1 MSFQFDPRPPNPRDL
16 DYAQLAAG
24 VSPKHDGP
32 ETVACTGC
40 GHGARWHSASKPCSH
55 RVGWRRRRCG
65 CSTYE

>member
-24 VSPKHDGP
+24 VLPKHDGP
-32 ETVACTGC
+32 ETVACTSC
-40 GHGARWHSASKPCSH
+40 GHSARWHSASKPCSH
-55 RVGWRRRRCG
+55 RIGWRRRRCG